1 MNSSAVLPVIP
12 KTITVHLGAPDQSA
26 ENVEVSFPDYIK
38 NVASG
43 EIYPTW
49 PEAAIRANIY
59 AQISYALNRVYN
71 AYYRS
76 QGYDFDIT
84 NSTGVDQ
91 SFINGRDI
99 FENISVIVDDIFDS
113 YIRRQGFIEPLFA
126 SYCDGVRTTCAGLS
140 QWGTID
146 FANMGLGAYDIL
158 VQYYGDGIELVT
170 NVPIEDVGDPAPP
183 VTLDF
188 GSVGNE
194 VRLVQQRL
202 NRISNNYPA
211 IPKIS
216 EADGVFGRDTEEA
229 VRQFQNIFDIPESGK
244 VDRAT
249 WYRILYIYNGVKSLN
264 ELISEGLR
272 YDEVEKQLEDVLSVG
287 STGRDVEVLQYYLRF
302 VSAFEN
308 NVPRISVSGT
318 FDAATENALK
328 AFQRAYGL
336 YETGESDIIVWER
349 LYDVYRGFADSIPD
363 FAFEYIALPYP
374 GAVLRVGSQGSDVI
388 YVQENINT
396 LAGAYTDI
404 PTVNVSGYYSEETA
418 AAVRIF
424 QGIFGIPQTG
434 NVSALTW
441 KVLAESAIEI
451 IAANSRMEGQFPGGE
466 ISSD

>member
-1 MNSSAVLPVIP
+1 
-12 KTITVHLGAPDQSA
+12 
-26 ENVEVSFPDYIK
+26 
-38 NVASG
+38 
-43 EIYPTW
+43 
-49 PEAAIRANIY
+49 
-59 AQISYALNRVYN
+59 
-71 AYYRS
+71 
-76 QGYDFDIT
+76 
-84 NSTGVDQ
+84 
-91 SFINGRDI
+91 
-99 FENISVIVDDIFDS
+99 
-113 YIRRQGFIEPLFA
+113 
-126 SYCDGVRTTCAGLS
+126 
-140 QWGTID
+140 
-146 FANMGLGAYDIL
+146 
-158 VQYYGDGIELVT
+158 
-170 NVPIEDVGDPAPP
+170 
-183 VTLDF
+183 
-188 GSVGNE
+188 
-194 VRLVQQRL
+194 
-202 NRISNNYPA
+202 
-211 IPKIS
+211 
-216 EADGVFGRDTEEA
+216 
-229 VRQFQNIFDIPESGK
+229 
-244 VDRAT
+244 
-249 WYRILYIYNGVKSLN
+249 VKSLN

-302 VSAFEN
+302 VSAFED

-404 PTVNVSGYYSEETA
+404 PTVSVSGYYSEETA

>member
-1 MNSSAVLPVIP
+1 MNDQAILPVIP
-12 KTITVHLGAPDQSA
+12 KTIRVHLGAPDQSA

-71 AYYRS
+71 AYYPS

-84 NSTGVDQ
+84 NSTAVDQ

-99 FENISVIVDDIFDS
+99 FENISLIVDDIFDS

-126 SYCDGVRTTCAGLS
+126 AYCDGVRTTCDGLS

-146 FANMGLGAYDIL
+146 YANMGLGAYDIL
-158 VQYYGDGIELVT
+158 VQYYGDNIELVT
-170 NVPIEDVGDPAPP
+170 DVPVEDIGDIAPP

-194 VRLVQQRL
+194 VRLIQQRL

-211 IPKIS
+211 IPKIF
-216 EADGVFGRDTEEA
+216 EPDGVYGKDTEDA
-229 VRQFQNIFDIPESGK
+229 VRQFQRIFDIPESGA

-249 WYRILYIYNGVKSLN
+249 WFRILYVYNGVKSLN
-264 ELISEGLR
+264 ELISEGLK
-272 YDEVEKQLEDVLSVG
+272 YEDVEKQLDDVLSLG

-308 NVPRISVSGT
+308 NVPRIAVSGN
-318 FDAATENALK
+318 FDEATENALK
-328 AFQRAYGL
+328 AFQRVYGL
-336 YETGESDIIVWER
+336 EQTGVSDLVTWER

-363 FAFEYIALPYP
+363 FAFQYIALPYP
-374 GAVLRVGSQGSDVI
+374 GAILRVGSQGTDVI

-396 LAGAYTDI
+396 LAEVYTDI
-404 PTVNVSGYYSEETA
+404 PTVAVSGYYSEETEN
-418 AAVRIF
+418 AVRIF
-424 QGIFGIPQTG
+424 QGIFGIPKTG

-441 KVLAESAIEI
+441 KVLAESALEI
-451 IAANSRMEGQFPGGE
+451 TAGNSRREGQFPGDE
-466 ISSD
+466 ISTN